1 MGMSDGTQ
9 PMGNYNRGPVL
20 HEVLKGFLH
29 FQFTVRIQCACGFI
43 EDEDFK
49 KGVELEDATVDLVD
63 MLTVLLGDL
72 PKIAG
77 EIRGECPTSQK
88 AWWKLHKAKRKAAK
102 TAERQAA
109 REAAAAEKAEK
120 AAEKAAE
127 QAVA

>member
-1 MGMSDGTQ
+1 MTLEQ
-9 PMGNYNRGPVL
+9 AL
-20 HEVLKGFLH
+20 TK
-29 FQFTVRIQCACGFI
+29 TVRTVQRALNDLELNLNHLAMYEEQFI

-63 MLTVLLGDL
+63 MLTTLLGDL

-77 EIRGECPTSQK
+77 EIRGECPPSQK

-109 REAAAAEKAEK
+109 KEAAAAEKA
-120 AAEKAAE
+120 AEKTAAAAAE
-127 QAVA
+127 QALAIPIP